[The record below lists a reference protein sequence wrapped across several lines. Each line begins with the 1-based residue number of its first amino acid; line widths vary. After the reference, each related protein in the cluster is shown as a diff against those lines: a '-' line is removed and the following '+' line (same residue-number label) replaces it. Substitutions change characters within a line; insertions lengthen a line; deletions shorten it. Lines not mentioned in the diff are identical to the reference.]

1 MNKALFFERLIVSI
15 FGLFLMSVGIA
26 FAIRSN
32 LGITPISCPPYVLCH
47 YFTNWTLGQLT
58 VGMHITMIIA
68 QVLILKKDFPKA
80 QYSQILVGFV
90 FGFFIDASMYLT
102 QSVTAPNYAVQILY
116 VVIGSLLVSI
126 GIIFE
131 VTPKLLYLAGDGLMI
146 TVARVLKRPFGQ
158 IKIAFDVTLVTFSL
172 IAGWLLL
179 HKIVGVR
186 EGTLISAILVGF
198 TIGKLNPV
206 ISPLILRF
214 LERRERHKDKVQ
226 GYNIITIGR
235 ELGSGGR
242 EIGQKLAK
250 KLGWKFIDKEF
261 IKDAVVKSGLPGEFV
276 EHKDQQMTS
285 GEKLLRYISMD
296 NIFND
301 ENLSDDDRLF
311 IAQSKIIKDAA
322 SKGNCVIV
330 GRCADAVL
338 DDCDNCFNIFI
349 SADKDFAK
357 KRVAKEFN
365 MTEDKA
371 ADYITKTNHLRS
383 NHYNYYTGR
392 TWGDPS
398 RYDMYI
404 KSSKIGIDRAVDAVY
419 NAVKQ
424 KKGAN

>member
-1 MNKALFFERLIVSI
+1 
-15 FGLFLMSVGIA
+15 
-26 FAIRSN
+26 
-32 LGITPISCPPYVLCH
+32 
-47 YFTNWTLGQLT
+47 
-58 VGMHITMIIA
+58 
-68 QVLILKKDFPKA
+68 
-80 QYSQILVGFV
+80 
-90 FGFFIDASMYLT
+90 
-102 QSVTAPNYAVQILY
+102 
-116 VVIGSLLVSI
+116 
-126 GIIFE
+126 
-131 VTPKLLYLAGDGLMI
+131 
-146 TVARVLKRPFGQ
+146 
-158 IKIAFDVTLVTFSL
+158 
-172 IAGWLLL
+172 
-179 HKIVGVR
+179 
-186 EGTLISAILVGF
+186 
-198 TIGKLNPV
+198 
-206 ISPLILRF
+206 
-214 LERRERHKDKVQ
+214 
-226 GYNIITIGR
+226 
-235 ELGSGGR
+235 
-242 EIGQKLAK
+242 
-250 KLGWKFIDKEF
+250 
-261 IKDAVVKSGLPGEFV
+261 
-276 EHKDQQMTS
+276 MTS

-365 MTEDKA
+365 MTEDEA
-371 ADYITKTNHLRS
+371 VEYINKINHLRS

-424 KKGAN
+424 KKGVN

>member
-1 MNKALFFERLIVSI
+1 MNKSLFIERLIVSI
-15 FGLFLMSVGIA
+15 FGLFLMSLGIS

-32 LGITPISCPPYVLCH
+32 LGITPISCPPYVLSH
-47 YFTNWTLGQLT
+47 YFTNWSLGQLT

-68 QVLILKKDFPKA
+68 QVIILRKEFPKS
-80 QYSQILVGFV
+80 QYSQILVSFL
-90 FGFFIDASMYLT
+90 FGFLIDGSMWLT
-102 QSVTAPNYAVQILY
+102 QMVTAPNYAVQILY
-116 VVIGSLLVSI
+116 VLLGSLLVSI

-158 IKIAFDVTLVTFSL
+158 IKIAFDVTLVTFSI
-172 IAGWLLL
+172 IAGYLLL
-179 HKIVGVR
+179 HHVVGVR

-198 TIGKLNPV
+198 IIGKMNPI
-206 ISPLILRF
+206 ISPFITRF

-261 IKDAVVKSGLPGEFV
+261 IKDAVVKSGLSSDFV
-276 EHKDQQMTS
+276 ENNDQQMTS
-285 GEKLLRYISMD
+285 SEKLLRYISMD

-301 ENLSDDDRLF
+301 ENLSDNDRLF

-322 SKGNCVIV
+322 EKGNCVIV
-330 GRCADAVL
+330 GRCADVVL

-349 SADKDFAK
+349 VADKEFAK
-357 KRVAKEFN
+357 KRVAEEFKL
-365 MTEDKA
+365 TEDEA
-371 ADYITKTNHLRS
+371 VEYINKINHLRS

-404 KSSKIGIDRAVDAVY
+404 KSSSLGIDKAVDAVY

-424 KKGAN
+424 EK

>member
-1 MNKALFFERLIVSI
+1 
-15 FGLFLMSVGIA
+15 
-26 FAIRSN
+26 
-32 LGITPISCPPYVLCH
+32 
-47 YFTNWTLGQLT
+47 
-58 VGMHITMIIA
+58 
-68 QVLILKKDFPKA
+68 
-80 QYSQILVGFV
+80 
-90 FGFFIDASMYLT
+90 
-102 QSVTAPNYAVQILY
+102 
-116 VVIGSLLVSI
+116 
-126 GIIFE
+126 
-131 VTPKLLYLAGDGLMI
+131 MI

-158 IKIAFDVTLVTFSL
+158 IKIAFDISLVSFSI
-172 IAGWLLL
+172 IAGYLLL
-179 HKIVGVR
+179 NNIIGVR

-206 ISPLILRF
+206 ISPFITRF

-261 IKDAVVKSGLPGEFV
+261 IKDAVVKSGLSGDFV
-276 EHKDQQMTS
+276 EHNDQQMTS
-285 GEKLLRYISMD
+285 SEKLLRYISMD

-301 ENLSDDDRLF
+301 ENLSDNDRLF
-311 IAQSKIIKDAA
+311 IAQSRIIKDAA
-322 SKGNCVIV
+322 VKGNCVIV
-330 GRCADAVL
+330 GRCADVVL

-349 SADKDFAK
+349 AADKEFAK
-357 KRVAKEFN
+357 KRVAEEFKL
-365 MTEDKA
+365 TEDEA
-371 ADYITKTNHLRS
+371 VEYINKVNHLRS

-404 KSSKIGIDRAVDAVY
+404 KSSSLGIDKAVDAVY

-424 KKGAN
+424 EK

>member
-1 MNKALFFERLIVSI
+1 MNKSLFIERLIISI
-15 FGLFLMSVGIA
+15 FGLFLMSLGIA

-32 LGITPISCPPYVLCH
+32 LGITPISCPPYVLSH

-68 QVLILKKDFPKA
+68 QVIILRKEFPKA
-80 QYSQILVGFV
+80 QYSQILVSFL
-90 FGFFIDASMYLT
+90 FGFLIDGSMWLT
-102 QSVTAPNYAVQILY
+102 QMLNPVNYIMQIIFVLT
-116 VVIGSLLVSI
+116 GSLLVAV

-158 IKIAFDVTLVTFSL
+158 IKIAFDVTLVIFSV
-172 IAGWLLL
+172 IAGYLLL
-179 HKIVGVR
+179 NNIVGVR
-186 EGTLISAILVGF
+186 EGTVISAILIGF
-198 TIGKLNPV
+198 IIGKLNPV
-206 ISPLILRF
+206 ISPLIIRF
-214 LERRERHKDKVQ
+214 LERHEKDKDKVQ

-250 KLGWKFIDKEF
+250 KLGWKFIDREF
-261 IKDAVVKSGLPGEFV
+261 IKDAVAKSGLSGDFV
-276 EHKDQQMTS
+276 ENNDQQMTS
-285 GEKLLRYISMD
+285 TEKLLRYIFMD

-301 ENLSDDDRLF
+301 ENLSDNDRLF

-322 SKGNCVIV
+322 EKGNCVIV
-330 GRCADAVL
+330 GRCADVVL

-349 SADKDFAK
+349 AADKEFAK
-357 KRVAKEFN
+357 KRVSEEFKL
-365 MTEDKA
+365 TEDEA
-371 ADYITKTNHLRS
+371 LEYINKINHLRS

-404 KSSKIGIDRAVDAVY
+404 KSSSLGIDKAVDAVY

-424 KKGAN
+424 EK

>member
-1 MNKALFFERLIVSI
+1 MNKSLFIERLIVSI
-15 FGLFLMSVGIA
+15 FGLFLMSLGIS

-32 LGITPISCPPYVLCH
+32 LGITPISCPPYVLSH

-68 QVLILKKDFPKA
+68 QVIILRKEFPKS
-80 QYSQILVGFV
+80 QYSQILVSFL
-90 FGFFIDASMYLT
+90 FGFLIDGSMWLT
-102 QSVTAPNYAVQILY
+102 QSVTAPNYVVQLLY
-116 VVIGSLLVSI
+116 VVLGSLLVSI

-158 IKIAFDVTLVTFSL
+158 IKIAFDISLVSFSI
-172 IAGWLLL
+172 IAGYLLL
-179 HKIVGVR
+179 NQIVGVR

-198 TIGKLNPV
+198 IIGKLNPV
-206 ISPLILRF
+206 ISPFITRF

-261 IKDAVVKSGLPGEFV
+261 IKDAVVKSGLSGDFV
-276 EHKDQQMTS
+276 EHNDQQMTS
-285 GEKLLRYISMD
+285 SEKLLRYISMD

-301 ENLSDDDRLF
+301 ENLSDNDRLF
-311 IAQSKIIKDAA
+311 IAQSRIIKDAA
-322 SKGNCVIV
+322 EKGSCVIV
-330 GRCADAVL
+330 GRCADVVL

-349 SADKDFAK
+349 AADKEFAK
-357 KRVAKEFN
+357 KRVAEEFKL
-365 MTEDKA
+365 TEDEA
-371 ADYITKTNHLRS
+371 VEYINKVNHLRS

-404 KSSKIGIDRAVDAVY
+404 KSSSLGIDKAVDAVY

-424 KKGAN
+424 EK